1 MNEKKNL
8 PHLEFYFILS
18 IFIFV
23 NMFNSRSYSQVS
35 DYISNVEI
43 SNAKEG
49 EPLVINANITQPSA
63 ISKIDFVY
71 RAFGQSE
78 FNVQEMSLV
87 GANASTSVSAEGI
100 HPPYVEYFFRIFL
113 NNGKSEVYPIGAPK
127 SAAALRVDIKP
138 VSEKDKQIIILSPQK
153 GEITNLSDL
162 LITVSLLRLPTTVD
176 KKATKIFIDG
186 RDVTSLVLFSDDLL
200 ILRPD
205 NLEIP
210 IKKRNHLL
218 KINIY
223 KKDGKLYHS
232 VTTQFGVI
240 VDAGSSAY
248 ENRFIYGMDIDAE
261 SRNERFNGIDTWYNN
276 VALNVNGTYNDWKFK
291 GRAYVTSEE
300 EATRQAQNR
309 FYARISN
316 SWLNLV
322 VGDNFPSYSN
332 LIMDGKRVRGV
343 TGSVKYGAFNLQS
356 SFGQIRRSIEGKLI
370 IKLFKDPLESDVIR
384 IDSVKYGAPFGRV
397 KFGTY
402 NRNVFAINTYAEG
415 SHYKFG
421 LSYLHSK
428 DDNSSIVFGGKPEE
442 NAVFGTNL
450 NLKFDQRRIQFSG
463 QAAVS
468 VFNTDISTGELS
480 DAQIDSLFGNGS
492 FSSISVSDAKKLKSI
507 VSPFITFNQFL
518 GPLNPEKFSTL
529 AWESALRLSYFKN
542 NIKATYIYRGND
554 YRSFGQSY
562 LRTDIK
568 GYNVIDRINLLSNKL
583 FVSVGYENLED
594 NLQNTKP
601 ATTVF
606 QTINSAISIYPRNGL
621 PNFTIGFSHYDN
633 NNSMPKDSSE
643 INNITNNISA
653 SVSYDFTA
661 GVRHSAR
668 LSFSSSVRDD
678 RSLFNSD
685 ANIKLGV
692 LNFKSTWNIHFASIL
707 NTVYSSSEVGGISYS
722 YVTVNAGGRFNFF
735 ENRLRFTA
743 TVGPSFGDLER
754 MAIDVYGNYQLLE
767 NIRLGFQAR
776 YYKLKNQSY
785 SSIFSLTAQVSL

>member
-8 PHLEFYFILS
+8 PHLRFYYIMS
-18 IFIFV
+18 IIIFAT
-23 NMFNSRSYSQVS
+23 MFNSQSYSQVS
-35 DYISNVEI
+35 DYISNLEI

-49 EPLVINANITQPSA
+49 EPLVINANFLQPSA
-63 ISKIDFVY
+63 INKIDFVY
-71 RAFGQSE
+71 RVFGQSE
-78 FNVQEMSLV
+78 FTVQEMSLA
-87 GANASTSVSAEGI
+87 GANASTSVPAKDI
-100 HPPYVEYFFRIFL
+100 QPPYVEYFLRIFL
-113 NNGKSEVYPIGAPK
+113 NNGKSEAYPLGAPE
-127 SAAALRVDIKP
+127 SASALKIDIKP
-138 VSEKDKQIIILSPQK
+138 ASEKDKQIIFLSPQK

-162 LITVSLLRLPTTVD
+162 LITVSLLRLPGSVD
-176 KKATKIFIDG
+176 RDATKIFFDG
-186 RDVTSLVLFSDDLL
+186 RDVTSLVLFADDLL

-205 NLEIP
+205 NFEVP
-210 IKKRNHLL
+210 VKKGNHLL
-218 KINIY
+218 KISVYN
-223 KKDGKLYHS
+223 KDGKLYHS
-232 VTTQFGVI
+232 VTTQFGVVI
-240 VDAGSSAY
+240 DAGSSAY
-248 ENRFIYGMDIDAE
+248 ADQFIYGLDIEAE
-261 SRNERFNGIDTWYNN
+261 SRNERFNQIDTWYNN
-276 VALNVNGTYNDWKFK
+276 IGLKVKGKYKDWKFK
-291 GRAYVTSEE
+291 GRAYITSEE
-300 EATRQAQNR
+300 EATKQAQNR

-316 SWLNLV
+316 SWLNV
-322 VGDNFPSYSN
+322 IVGDNFPSYPN

-343 TGSVKYGAFNLQS
+343 TGSVKYGFFNLQS
-356 SFGQIRRSIEGKLI
+356 SYGQIRRSIEGKLVD
-370 IKLFKDPLESDVIR
+370 KLSQDPLESNVIR

-397 KFGTY
+397 NFGTFD
-402 NRNVFAINTYAEG
+402 RNVFALNTQAEG

-421 LSYLHSK
+421 LSYLHSQ

-450 NLKFDQRRIQFSG
+450 NLKFDQRRIQISG

-468 VFNTDISTGELS
+468 VFNKDISTGELS

-492 FSSISVSDAKKLKSI
+492 FSSISVDDAKNLKSI

-529 AWESALRLSYFKN
+529 AWESALRLNYYQN
-542 NIKATYIYRGND
+542 NIKASYIYRGND

-562 LRTDIK
+562 IRTDIK
-568 GYNVIDRINLLSNKL
+568 GYNVIDRINLLDNKL

-606 QTINSAISIYPRNGL
+606 QTINSAVSIYPRNGL

-653 SVSYDFTA
+653 SVSYDFIA
-661 GVRHSAR
+661 GIRHSAR

-678 RSLFNSD
+678 RSLFDSD
-685 ANIKLGV
+685 ADIKSGV
-692 LNFKSTWNIHFASIL
+692 LNFKSTWNNHFSSIL
-707 NTVYSSSEVGGISYS
+707 NAVYSSSEVGGISYD
-722 YVTVNAGGRFNFF
+722 YVTFNAGGKFKFL
-735 ENRLRFTA
+735 ENKLRFSA
-743 TVGPSFGDLER
+743 MVGPSFCDLER
-754 MAIDVYGNYQLLE
+754 IAVDIYGNYQLLE
-767 NIRLGFQAR
+767 NLRMGFQAR